1 MTSLEITLLIAV
13 IISSVTA
20 VTGAFFALK
29 FGLLILKL
37 EDAIEDSLDI
47 LDARY
52 DSISNILEIPLF
64 HDSPEIRRV
73 VQDMQASRAAILQ
86 IANIMTKDGI
96 PQEAIEGGDDT

>member
-1 MTSLEITLLIAV
+1 MTGLEITLIIATTV
-13 IISSVTA
+13 LSAITFAGIYFA
-20 VTGAFFALK
+20 VK

-37 EDAIEDSLDI
+37 EDAIEDCLDI
-47 LDARY
+47 LDTRY

-73 VQDMQASRAAILQ
+73 VQDIHASRDALLQ

-96 PQEAIEGGDDT
+96 PQEAIEGGDET

>member
-13 IISSVTA
+13 TISSVA
-20 VTGAFFALK
+20 AIAGAFFALK

-37 EDAIEDSLDI
+37 EDAIEDCLDI

>member
-1 MTSLEITLLIAV
+1 LTGLETTLLIAV
-13 IISSVTA
+13 VILSITAIIGV
-20 VTGAFFALK
+20 FFAVK
-29 FGLLILKL
+29 FGLLILNL
-37 EDAIEDSLDI
+37 EDSIEDCLDI

-52 DSISNILEIPLF
+52 DSMSRVLEIPLF

>member
-1 MTSLEITLLIAV
+1 MTGLETTLLIAV
-13 IISSVTA
+13 VILSITAIIGV
-20 VTGAFFALK
+20 FFAVK
-29 FGLLILKL
+29 FGLLILNL
-37 EDAIEDSLDI
+37 EDSIEDCLDI

-52 DSISNILEIPLF
+52 DSMSRVLEIPLF